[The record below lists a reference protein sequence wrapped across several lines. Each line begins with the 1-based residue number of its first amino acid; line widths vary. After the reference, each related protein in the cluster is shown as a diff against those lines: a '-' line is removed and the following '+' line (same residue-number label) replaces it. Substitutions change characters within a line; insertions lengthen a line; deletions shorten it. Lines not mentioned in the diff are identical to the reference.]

1 MKAISARVTR
11 GLNLGAEM
19 HAADNSGA
27 LICRLVGVK
36 RGKVRKGR
44 QMYAKI
50 GDWVKVSVR
59 KGLPEMK
66 GKVFDAVLVRQKL
79 PYQRLTGERICF
91 QDNAV
96 ALLKDEKGNPKG
108 TQIKGPVARE
118 ILERWSS
125 ISKIAKFVL

>member
-1 MKAISARVTR
+1 MKALSATVTR
-11 GLNLGAEM
+11 GVNLGADLV
-19 HAADNSGA
+19 AADNGGA
-27 LICRLVGVK
+27 LILRMVGVK

-44 QMYAKI
+44 QMYAKV
-50 GDWVKVSVR
+50 GDWIKVSVR

-79 PYQRLTGERICF
+79 PYLRLTGERICF
-91 QDNAV
+91 QDNAA

-125 ISKIAKFVL
+125 VAKIAKFVF